1 MLKSMEVAKKLSTD
15 RSVVFIILAKRIQLG
30 ITMFPA
36 DSGVLAF
43 RVRSV
48 HFQSLVLSES

>member
-1 MLKSMEVAKKLSTD
+1 MEVAKKLSTD